1 MIKPASYWALHKTA
15 DAETLGRIGLALAG
29 REGELSP
36 PLAHAEKL
44 LVDVIRQ
51 DSEWMDESIAAKKKR
66 VAEAV
71 KRHREKKKAESAS
84 EDVNDVSIT
93 PITHPRNITPECNA
107 PSLLP
112 PSVLPSSALSK
123 DNECVAEPP
132 RTRGDIPELK
142 TVVTVATTA
151 MGVPEYYARWW
162 YAEMMARD
170 WTDTQ
175 GRMIGNRNWRSVL
188 KSWYNRA
195 SEEEKAKIENEAKAA
210 KKSAPHIEPKDWVLC
225 AERCENYRMG
235 FKCAAGCKIPPPKAA
250 NPHPPEE
257 CSHYM
262 AADTAENGAVG
273 ASNNERV

>member
-1 MIKPASYWALHKTA
+1 MIKPASYWALHKDA
-15 DAETLGRIGLALAG
+15 DAVTLGRVGLALAG

-44 LVDVIRQ
+44 IVAMIRH

-71 KRHREKKKAESAS
+71 KRHREKKKAENAS
-84 EDVNDVSIT
+84 ENVNDVMIT
-93 PITHPRNITPECNA
+93 PITPPSNITSECNA

-112 PSVLPSSALSK
+112 SSVLPSSALSK
-123 DNECVAEPP
+123 DNECVEPHT

-195 SEEEKAKIENEAKAA
+195 KPDELARIESEAKAA
-210 KKSAPHIEPKDWVLC
+210 KKSAPNVEPKDWVLC
-225 AERCENYRMG
+225 AERCANYRKG
-235 FKCAAGCKIPPPKAA
+235 FKCAAGCKIPPPKTA

-257 CSHYM
+257 CIHYM
-262 AADTAENGAVG
+262 AYMAEDTAENGA
-273 ASNNERV
+273 